1 MYFRN
6 HTSHD
11 HVEGMGGVE
20 GPSFVTTGFSEH
32 TINICVRDSGAL
44 GSIQV
49 LLLSSAKVQ
58 NGSSDS
64 TELNIMRRHCRDD
77 EVVLSSVIQ
86 LNQFSVSLIPTHL
99 LRDTWLEAYCS
110 RGEHVSDSGS
120 LLGLGCQYV

>member
-1 MYFRN
+1 M
-6 HTSHD
+6 
-11 HVEGMGGVE
+11 EGTGGVD

-32 TINICVRDSGAL
+32 TINICVCDSGAL
-44 GSIQV
+44 GCTQV

-58 NGSSDS
+58 HGSSDS

-77 EVVLSSVIQ
+77 KVALSSVTQ

-99 LRDTWLEAYCS
+99 LRDTWLEAYRS

-120 LLGLGCQYV
+120 LLGSGCQYV